1 MKFKFHF
8 TYNQITFLQGHSMKK
23 RLFSILLASMFIGC
37 GGSSTNSEDPYLQY
51 LDNINSYVM
60 ANITNTDKSYDYYE
74 IADNEVLYSAINI
87 DYANVL
93 NYLNESDLSYDNK
106 IYEIDKNHTIYNE
119 ALDIN
124 ETKDC
129 MIFYGYDSLT
139 HITTKITYVKDYGLY
154 EVTKNLCV
162 VNSDIENCSSYLY
175 VRY

>member
-1 MKFKFHF
+1 MKNIVLLFAL
-8 TYNQITFLQGHSMKK
+8 TLFLV
-23 RLFSILLASMFIGC
+23 GC

-60 ANITNTDKSYDYYE
+60 PNITNSDKRFDYYE
-74 IADNEVLYSAINI
+74 IANDKILYSAIGI

-93 NYLNESDLSYDNK
+93 NYLYESDLSYDSK
-106 IYEIDKNHTIYNE
+106 IYEIDTNHTIYNK
-119 ALDIN
+119 ALNIN
-124 ETKDC
+124 EAKDC

-162 VNSDIENCSSYLY
+162 VSSDVENCSSYLY
-175 VRY
+175 IRYE